1 MIGNRPANHA
11 EPQPRTRMTA
21 LSSFFMNRLL
31 SCTTIALLVG
41 LVPALAAENATP
53 ASPGAQ
59 QGSNT
64 GASSALPTQPGATPE
79 TSKSATM
86 PPSGGADQSGG
97 ATERSSNPPA
107 SGAAKMKSSK
117 RSNLPPALRIHL
129 AEPWSGALRL
139 PAPRLLSPQSQI
151 RLSTA
156 TSNRVRPKNQ
166 ANKLSL

>member
-107 SGAAKMKSSK
+107 SGAAKMKSSEAQQPSSGSEDTSGGAME
-117 RSNLPPALRIHL
+117 RSSAPPGSSA
-129 AEPWSGALRL
+129 AEPSKPNPTLN
-139 PAPRLLSPQSQI
+139 
-151 RLSTA
+151 
-156 TSNRVRPKNQ
+156 SNEQQGQTQKPGQ
-166 ANKLSL
+166 

>member
-1 MIGNRPANHA
+1 MSWADGRVSTIGGNP
-11 EPQPRTRMTA
+11 
-21 LSSFFMNRLL
+21 MNRLL

-41 LVPALAAENATP
+41 LVPALAAENPTS

-97 ATERSSNPPA
+97 ATERSSAPPA
-107 SGAAKMKSSK
+107 SGAAKMKSEAQQPSSGSEDTSGGAME
-117 RSNLPPALRIHL
+117 RSSAPPGSSA
-129 AEPWSGALRL
+129 AEPSKPNPTLN
-139 PAPRLLSPQSQI
+139 
-151 RLSTA
+151 
-156 TSNRVRPKNQ
+156 SNEQQGQTQKPGQ
-166 ANKLSL
+166 

>member
-1 MIGNRPANHA
+1 MSWADGRVSTIGGNP
-11 EPQPRTRMTA
+11 
-21 LSSFFMNRLL
+21 MNRLVKL
-31 SCTTIALLVG
+31 YNDSPACG
-41 LVPALAAENATP
+41 PALAAENPTQ

-97 ATERSSNPPA
+97 ATERSSAPPA
-107 SGAAKMKSSK
+107 SVAAKMKSSEAQQHSSGSEDTSGGAME
-117 RSNLPPALRIHL
+117 RSSAP
-129 AEPWSGALRL
+129 